1 MRTFILNYKRTPIGN
16 YLSTYGKE
24 QALNLGIEN
33 LNFLLNDTDISKE
46 LIECAYVGNVLS
58 AGNGQNIAKQ
68 ITFKCDLN
76 IPSITINNVCG
87 SGMQAI
93 IEGVKSLKLGD
104 SGCCIVGGLESM
116 SNTPYL
122 QSNIKKG
129 NKYGNLELTD
139 SMLVD
144 GLTDAFSGKHMGEL
158 TEELAFKENITRD
171 VQDDYTVKSYIK
183 SRKAWEENKFKDE
196 VINFKITEDEEVN
209 KIKDLN
215 KISKARP
222 VFKKE
227 GTITAANASKLS
239 DGSCFLILISENFM
253 IEHNLKPIAEI
264 LDYDLTANN
273 PNEFA
278 LAPVNSISK
287 ILNGQQLKHE
297 TIDSFEINEA
307 FSIVPIL
314 VNKKLGIPF
323 EKINR
328 YGGAISLGHPLGCS
342 GARIVSTLVT
352 ILKNENQKLG
362 CASICNGGGGAT
374 SILIKCLVNK

>member
-1 MRTFILNYKRTPIGN
+1 
-16 YLSTYGKE
+16 
-24 QALNLGIEN
+24 
-33 LNFLLNDTDISKE
+33 
-46 LIECAYVGNVLS
+46 
-58 AGNGQNIAKQ
+58 
-68 ITFKCDLN
+68 
-76 IPSITINNVCG
+76 
-87 SGMQAI
+87 
-93 IEGVKSLKLGD
+93 
-104 SGCCIVGGLESM
+104 
-116 SNTPYL
+116 
-122 QSNIKKG
+122 
-129 NKYGNLELTD
+129 
-139 SMLVD
+139 
-144 GLTDAFSGKHMGEL
+144 
-158 TEELAFKENITRD
+158 
-171 VQDDYTVKSYIK
+171 
-183 SRKAWEENKFKDE
+183 
-196 VINFKITEDEEVN
+196 
-209 KIKDLN
+209 
-215 KISKARP
+215 
-222 VFKKE
+222 
-227 GTITAANASKLS
+227 
-239 DGSCFLILISENFM
+239 M